1 MVFDKCSYF
10 SIRRIEI
17 IYHLSKTMEN
27 KKVTQRSVSKRHPK
41 RHPSVTAS
49 PFFKN
54 ILSIS
59 DFILL
64 VCMKNVEKKGD
75 AVTLR

>member
-1 MVFDKCSYF
+1 MVFDKCSFF

-27 KKVTQRSVSKRHPK
+27 KKVTLRSVSKRHPK

-49 PFFKN
+49 PLDPLTVIF
-54 ILSIS
+54 IIS
-59 DFILL
+59 FIYL
-64 VCMKNVEKKGD
+64 
-75 AVTLR
+75 